1 MYLSCLQ
8 EIIMYKDSFNNAGVK
23 DLGAKFTEY
32 ISNFLWNGN
41 PNDKNLVQWEP
52 WSSANGSSTQLIFDA
67 DKDKANINMSTDR
80 IKYDD
85 VIKEIEA
92 DTTVSKEV
100 KDQLIKEV
108 LNGRWFSSKLD
119 EHFGNP
125 TLWVK

>member
-32 ISNFLWNGN
+32 ISNFLWNSN
-41 PNDKNLVQWEP
+41 PNGKNLIEWRP
-52 WSSANGSSTQLIFDA
+52 WSNYSGGSTQLVFDA
-67 DKDKANINMSTDR
+67 DKDKANIKMSTDR
-80 IKYDD
+80 IIYED

-92 DTTVSKEV
+92 DTTVSKDI

-108 LNGRWFSSKLD
+108 LNGRWYSGKLD
-119 EHFGNP
+119 DHFGNP
-125 TLWVK
+125 SLWVK